1 MSNKKLIL
9 FVLFV
14 GLQLLVI
21 GGFFAQRLFTL
32 STGIQVILRTVPV
45 DPRDLIRGEYVALR
59 YEISTISQYIAD
71 DQSLKVGDTVYVT
84 LEKNSYDDFWRA
96 MSVSKTA
103 PTDYSVAIKGKI
115 TSIPDTNVD
124 VWSQRSSGIG
134 VEYGIE
140 RYFVEAG
147 KGKELERSGRLK
159 VFVKVN
165 RSGASVI
172 ERAEPTDSRGVDD
185 WGIIE
190 NEPMMIEDGESTPR
204 INL

>member
-1 MSNKKLIL
+1 MISNKKLIL

-14 GLQLLVI
+14 ALQLLVI
-21 GGFFAQRLFTL
+21 GGFFAQRLYTL
-32 STGIQVILRTVPV
+32 STGVQVVLRTVPV

-59 YEISTISQYIAD
+59 YEISTISKYVAGNESFAI
-71 DQSLKVGDTVYVT
+71 GDAVYVT
-84 LEKNSYDDFWRA
+84 LEKNSYEDIWRA
-96 MSVSKTA
+96 TQISKNQ
-103 PTDYSVAIKGKI
+103 PTDYSIAIKGKVVSVPN
-115 TSIPDTNVD
+115 TSAD
-124 VWSQRSSGIG
+124 VWSQRASSIG

-159 VFVKVN
+159 VFVKVD

-185 WGIIE
+185 WE
-190 NEPMMIEDGESTPR
+190 
-204 INL
+204 L